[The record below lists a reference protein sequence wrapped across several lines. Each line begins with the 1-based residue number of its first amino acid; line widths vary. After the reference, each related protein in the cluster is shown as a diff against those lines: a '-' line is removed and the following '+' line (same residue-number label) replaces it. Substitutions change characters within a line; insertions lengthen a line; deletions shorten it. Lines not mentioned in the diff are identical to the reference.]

1 MDTRLLVDSCWVLRL
16 LNMFLSPS
24 QQWGHLTG
32 QCILYGTVEYNTFG
46 LVLETISVSVA
57 IWLYTSCVEEKVKRE
72 RLWLNVTLGVCVKIL
87 FLLAVSGTA
96 SFCLPF
102 KAYPPITS
110 HILYSSSVLY
120 FVLSQKSV
128 WVNFFFWVLIVA
140 VVFVQK
146 HQRSGSEW
154 STSETEPFF
163 HRPV

>member
-1 MDTRLLVDSCWVLRL
+1 MHTIISIPYCRI
-16 LNMFLSPS
+16 NYI
-24 QQWGHLTG
+24 GHLTG

-46 LVLETISVSVA
+46 LVLESPTISVSVA
-57 IWLYTSCVEEKVKRE
+57 IWLYTSCVEEKVKR
-72 RLWLNVTLGVCVKIL
+72 WLPCFSV
-87 FLLAVSGTA
+87 FSH
-96 SFCLPF
+96 
-102 KAYPPITS
+102 ITS
-110 HILYSSSVLY
+110 VLSALFHILYSSSVLY